1 MTTAKDKRAARRAAA
16 AAAAAAQVPAP
27 AETPEPVNPD
37 APANTD
43 LTASATPSSE
53 APADK
58 PANAPTKG
66 QGRDPHRTH
75 MASHAPDLYGGKGF
89 VAAGRKSPQQA
100 LPRAGTKTDLC
111 LLAMLGQQRD
121 ADGVAV
127 DCPDYANGVTVA
139 QFAAILA
146 GFGPASRHDAAYAR
160 TWPQPS
166 YVRDRWGMGMVA
178 RQDQDGLVRCY
189 GVRLLSSG
197 RVLAHRALTV
207 QDIAALGG
215 PVATV
220 VADQD
225 GAFMVPVQAPEQDGA
240 AAG

>member
-1 MTTAKDKRAARRAAA
+1 MATLTRAQKRAQKQAANAAA
-16 AAAAAAQVPAP
+16 LATGETSGEKP
-27 AETPEPVNPD
+27 AETPTID
-37 APANTD
+37 G
-43 LTASATPSSE
+43 TALVTGE
-53 APADK
+53 KPADK
-58 PANAPTKG
+58 PADKPAANAPTKG
-66 QGRDPHRTH
+66 SGRDPHRTH
-75 MASHAPDLYGGKGF
+75 MASHAPDVYGGKGY
-89 VAAGRKSPQQA
+89 VAAGRKAPQQA

-111 LLAMLGQQRD
+111 LLAMLGQHRD
-121 ADGVAV
+121 QDGAAV

-146 GFGPASRHDAAYAR
+146 GFGPASRHDPAYAR

-166 YVRDRWGMGMVA
+166 YVRDRWGYGMVA
-178 RQDQDGLVRCY
+178 RQDSDGLVRCY

-207 QDIAALGG
+207 ADVAALGG

-220 VADQD
+220 QD
-225 GAFMVPVQAPEQDGA
+225 GPDGMVVPQDTADTAQDGA